1 MLEAIDIALYIAA
14 FLGAA
19 IVPIF
24 LWHLWLAPYKLLE
37 EQIDS
42 LGKQLHSRVEAAP
55 PNKKEQAAREI
66 KRKIQETKLKEH
78 SDAIE
83 WATNFIQ
90 LINDDMDRV
99 MSSSSARGNASERT
113 NLLILKEDL
122 IGTGVIPESY
132 RGKADYDLK
141 RYLEGVLPYIIRH
154 GIEEGVVQYQNK
166 RISDDEEEDEDE
178 DV

>member
-42 LGKQLHSRVEAAP
+42 LG
-55 PNKKEQAAREI
+55 AREI
-66 KRKIQETKLKEH
+66 KRKIQETKLKEQN
-78 SDAIE
+78 DAIE

-90 LINDDMDRV
+90 LIKDEMDRV
-99 MSSSSARGNASERT
+99 MYGSSAASGSASERT
-113 NLLILKEDL
+113 ELLVLKENL
-122 IGTGVIPESY
+122 IGAGVIPKIY
-132 RGKADYDLK
+132 RGKLHYDIK
-141 RYLEGVLPYIIRH
+141 KYLEDVLPYIIEH
-154 GIEEGVVQYQNK
+154 GIERGVVQYQNGW
-166 RISDDEEEDEDE
+166 ISDEEDA
-178 DV
+178 